1 MNIWLRIIMT
11 FTKSFFQSRIEP
23 TDMLKT
29 NMIVGP
35 TEADLKYVSNARY
48 LLFMEVARL
57 EMMLRTGIFR
67 IARKKH
73 WLPLVASQ
81 MIHYE
86 RPLKRFQKF
95 TLKSRLAAWDDKWF
109 FIDHK
114 IERNGKLIAFAMAK
128 CCFRGLE
135 GVVSPAVA
143 FTELN
148 ATTKSIALPG
158 YATQWTE
165 SEELL
170 RDNIIKI

>member
-11 FTKSFFQSRIEP
+11 FTKSFFQSRIKP
-23 TDMLKT
+23 TDVLKT
-29 NMIVGP
+29 SMIVGP

-67 IARKKH
+67 IARKKQ
-73 WLPLVASQ
+73 WLPLVASK

-143 FTELN
+143 FAELD
-148 ATTKSIALPG
+148 ATTKSIVLPG

-170 RDNIIKI
+170 RNVIVNI

>member
-1 MNIWLRIIMT
+1 MNIWLRIIAT
-11 FTKSFFQSRIEP
+11 FIKSFFQSRIEP
-23 TDMLKT
+23 TDVLKT

-35 TEADLKYVSNARY
+35 TEADLMYVSNARY

-81 MIHYE
+81 MVHYE

-95 TLKSRLAAWDDKWF
+95 TLKSHLAAWDDKWF

-114 IERNGKLIAFAMAK
+114 IERNGKLMAFALAK
-128 CCFRGLE
+128 CCFRGPE
-135 GVVSPAVA
+135 GVVSPADA
-143 FTELN
+143 FAELN
-148 ATTKSIALPG
+148 AATKSIALPG
-158 YATQWTE
+158 YATQWTV

-170 RDNIIKI
+170 RDEIIKI